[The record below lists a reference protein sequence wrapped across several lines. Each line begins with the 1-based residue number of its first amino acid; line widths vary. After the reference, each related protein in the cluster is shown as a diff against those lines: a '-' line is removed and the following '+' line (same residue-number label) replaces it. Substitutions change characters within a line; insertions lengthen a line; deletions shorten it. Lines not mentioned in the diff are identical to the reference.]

1 MNEFSSSESVLKE
14 TNVKLTVL
22 WFASMPLVLGAI
34 FIAFAR
40 TTRMALA
47 TLAGYFLLSGGVH
60 AVQTALFTRRWRK
73 RRLDLD
79 DEKITYRSAWRV
91 RTADWCDI
99 SRVKVREYEGGDV
112 YSITLSGKKIRW
124 FWIYGFNEMEKILTL
139 VKDRVPD
146 AADVRTIR
154 LVFYLENQ
162 TNSIVF
168 AWVVMGITLFFF
180 AVAYIYGR
188 QFLGSL

>member
-14 TNVKLTVL
+14 NNVRLTLL
-22 WFASMPLVLGAI
+22 WLGTMPLVLGAI
-34 FIAFAR
+34 FIAFVP
-40 TTRMALA
+40 TIGMALG

-60 AVQTALFTRRWRK
+60 GVQTVLFNRRWRK

-79 DEKITYRSAWRV
+79 DEKITCRSAWLV

-99 SRVKVREYEGGDV
+99 SRVKVREYERGDV

-124 FWIYGFNEMEKILTL
+124 FWIYGFNEMEKILSL

-146 AADVRTIR
+146 AADIRTSR
-154 LVFYLENQ
+154 VVFYLENR
-162 TNSIVF
+162 TNFIVF
-168 AWVVMGITLFFF
+168 AWVVMGITVFFF

-188 QFLGSL
+188 